1 MDPYGQMFAGS
12 YVEPAQADQFTAPE
26 RNTVNTDGIAT
37 VVYRRG
43 SAYVQRAAML
53 YQTNAGGTP
62 DKACHDL
69 VDVQNLMAS
78 LEEIEQIA
86 SRYVGWKLAPNGT
99 QVPAGVRVMTPNA
112 MMGLMLSWYAQR
124 VPSRFVD
131 YDGFKEELLAQIN
144 SLDQNRLDQI
154 LPIRLIPHLY
164 VNAIQVGFIRG
175 VPVL

>member
-1 MDPYGQMFAGS
+1 
-12 YVEPAQADQFTAPE
+12 
-26 RNTVNTDGIAT
+26 
-37 VVYRRG
+37 
-43 SAYVQRAAML
+43 
-53 YQTNAGGTP
+53 
-62 DKACHDL
+62 
-69 VDVQNLMAS
+69 
-78 LEEIEQIA
+78 
-86 SRYVGWKLAPNGT
+86 
-99 QVPAGVRVMTPNA
+99 MTPNA

-144 SLDQNRLDQI
+144 SLDQNLLDQI